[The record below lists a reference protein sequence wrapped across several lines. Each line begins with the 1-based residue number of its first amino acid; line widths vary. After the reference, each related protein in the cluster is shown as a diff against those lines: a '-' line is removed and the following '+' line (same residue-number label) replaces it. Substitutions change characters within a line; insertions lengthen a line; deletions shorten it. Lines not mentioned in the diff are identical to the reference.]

1 MQWSPVI
8 CSLMFLLSACR
19 ASLENKLVGNWV
31 FCSIDICT
39 ITALNTDRTF
49 SQRFDEKDSPGDI
62 CSGTWR
68 VDHDQL
74 VLHVTRADKPLQH
87 IIAKDVRFI
96 ISDFQ
101 YDKFVATSTEDR
113 TKPLTWERGK

>member
-1 MQWSPVI
+1 MQWPVVI
-8 CSLMFLLSACR
+8 CSFAFLLSACR
-19 ASLENKLVGNWV
+19 PALEHKLVGKWV

-74 VLHVTRADKPLQH
+74 VLHATRADKVLQH
-87 IIAKDVRFI
+87 MIGKDVRFI

-101 YDKFVATSTEDR
+101 QDKFLATSTEDK
-113 TKPLTWERGK
+113 TKPLTWERAK